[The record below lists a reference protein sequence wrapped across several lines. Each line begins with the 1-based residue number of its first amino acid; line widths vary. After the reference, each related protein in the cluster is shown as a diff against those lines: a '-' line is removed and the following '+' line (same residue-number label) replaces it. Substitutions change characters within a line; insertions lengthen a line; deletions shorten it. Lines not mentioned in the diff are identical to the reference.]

1 MNVYSVVVS
10 TTLAC
15 SFSIFSSGEEVLFM
29 PEQNNNVIS
38 IEETNNS
45 VFITPSKLSFISNND
60 TITYSNEQ
68 QVDNLNHLL
77 VREDDIIQVINTNSN
92 LIIGEIDLELD
103 EIKKIDDISP
113 EIIKVFNQ
121 TAEQLRVFLN
131 RNIRIKKMPDIIT
144 FNKGYFGLSWN
155 TLDDK
160 TVYLYS
166 LPDNKLFYQ
175 IIGDNFNHKE
185 IVDSNY
191 QNFQYLIE
199 KINKKV

>member
-1 MNVYSVVVS
+1 MKLYSAVVS
-10 TTLAC
+10 TTLAF
-15 SFSIFSSGEEVLFM
+15 SFSIFSSGEEVLFV
-29 PEQNNNVIS
+29 PEQNNNVVI
-38 IEETNNS
+38 IEAINDCIVNQYT
-45 VFITPSKLSFISNND
+45 TPSNLTFISDKD

-68 QVDNLNHLL
+68 QVDNLNSLL

-103 EIKKIDDISP
+103 EIKKIDGISP

-121 TAEQLRVFLN
+121 TAEQLKVFLN

-160 TVYLYS
+160 TIYLYS

-185 IVDSNY
+185 IVDSKY
-191 QNFQYLIE
+191 QNFQNLID
-199 KINKKV
+199 